1 MIKMPKAEDEQFD
14 KVKICNTEI
23 ARRTSLIDRLV
34 KESDVMTEKAFD

>member
-1 MIKMPKAEDEQFD
+1 MPKVNDAQFE
-14 KVKICNTEI
+14 KVKIGDSEI